1 MCWGEVGWDNY
12 RWKIKEMKG
21 EGWVLGFINVVLGRW
36 ERVWGFFVSFPK

>member
-21 EGWVLGFINVVLGRW
+21 GGLGIYIFPSPKGLLLGM
-36 ERVWGFFVSFPK
+36 GI